1 MTQTD
6 LEWIGNVARD
16 YFSAVL
22 DDDSKSKVAIV
33 RERYEHGLELLA
45 QREYHRG
52 YEDGMRMARREK
64 RDADTPG

>member
-6 LEWIGNVARD
+6 IEWIGNVAKD
-16 YFSAVL
+16 YFRAVL
-22 DDDSKSKVAIV
+22 DDGNRSRVAIA
-33 RERYEHGLELLA
+33 RGRYEHGLELLA

-64 RDADTPG
+64 